1 MVRLLSSLQ
10 IGKFSVPPVFLAPM
24 AGITDQAFRATVRDF
39 GVIPTMTEMVAAE
52 ACLRRNPKTLQMLR
66 FSSEETPKIVQL
78 VGKDPDR
85 LAEAAKA
92 SADQGADI
100 LNINM
105 GCPARK
111 IAQGAAAGAA
121 LMRDPSLAK
130 QIFHA
135 VRRATPLPVTVKMR
149 LGWDAQQKNAS
160 EIARIAEGEGLAL
173 LIIHG
178 RTRAQF
184 YTGQADWIAVG
195 QIKKAVHIPV
205 LVNGDIQDAET
216 ARAALEASGADG
228 LMIGRATLGAPW
240 LPNQLKLFV
249 QQGISPTPLP
259 REIRL
264 QTTFRHINRLID
276 LLGEEKA
283 LFVARKHLC
292 WYSRGQA
299 HAATFRA
306 RAHRAAS
313 LEEIWQYLEDLFALQ
328 NDP

>member
-1 MVRLLSSLQ
+1 
-10 IGKFSVPPVFLAPM
+10 M

-39 GVIPTMTEMVAAE
+39 GVVPMMTEMVAAE
-52 ACLRRNPKTLQMLR
+52 ACLRKNPKTLQMLR

-78 VGKDPDR
+78 VGKSPDR

-135 VRRATPLPVTVKMR
+135 VGRATPLPVTVKMR

-160 EIARIAEGEGLAL
+160 EIARIAEGEGMTL
-173 LIIHG
+173 LIVHG

-184 YTGQADWIAVG
+184 YAGQADWTAVG
-195 QIKKAVHIPV
+195 CVKKEVRIPV
-205 LVNGDIQDAET
+205 IVNGDIQDAET
-216 ARAALEASGADG
+216 ACTALEVSGADG

-249 QQGISPTPLP
+249 QQGYLPTPLP
-259 REIRL
+259 REIRF
-264 QTTFRHINRLID
+264 QTALRHVNRLID
-276 LLGEEKA
+276 LLGEKRA

-299 HAATFRA
+299 HAAAFRA
-306 RAHRAAS
+306 RAYRATS
-313 LEEIWQYLEDLFALQ
+313 LEEAQQYLEDLFALQ
-328 NDP
+328 SDP